1 MKAKI
6 VSIAGD
12 ASYRKFYRIFLNK
25 KSRII
30 IYAKKDKYQNL
41 VAYIA
46 VNNFLRKNKILA
58 PKLYNHNL
66 SKGFITIEDFGDL
79 SLYEVLRK
87 KKNKLKTYKEVVD
100 LLIKLQ
106 KITPPKKIE
115 STKNKPFLLKKYSFK
130 LLHKESDLF
139 FQWYLPL
146 FFKKKKILK
155 IKKNIKKILSR
166 LYKKLNFKNSYFVH
180 RDYHVQNLMMI
191 RKNIGVIDSQDA
203 VVGNPAYDLVS
214 LVDDVRIRTSKSLKN
229 QIYQYYVKKSALINK
244 KNENFFFEDFN
255 ILSIQRSLKIIG
267 IFSRLFSRDKKSKYL
282 KLIPYTW
289 KLLEMRM
296 NYENFSDLKFFL
308 DKNINKKIRN
318 QTF

>member
-87 KKNKLKTYKEVVD
+87 KKK
-100 LLIKLQ
+100 
-106 KITPPKKIE
+106 
-115 STKNKPFLLKKYSFK
+115 
-130 LLHKESDLF
+130 
-139 FQWYLPL
+139 
-146 FFKKKKILK
+146 
-155 IKKNIKKILSR
+155 
-166 LYKKLNFKNSYFVH
+166 
-180 RDYHVQNLMMI
+180 
-191 RKNIGVIDSQDA
+191 
-203 VVGNPAYDLVS
+203 
-214 LVDDVRIRTSKSLKN
+214 
-229 QIYQYYVKKSALINK
+229 
-244 KNENFFFEDFN
+244 
-255 ILSIQRSLKIIG
+255 
-267 IFSRLFSRDKKSKYL
+267 
-282 KLIPYTW
+282 
-289 KLLEMRM
+289 
-296 NYENFSDLKFFL
+296 
-308 DKNINKKIRN
+308 
-318 QTF
+318 